1 MGNQKTLAR
10 KRELENR
17 RKHSEGWRE
26 VFRQLRNNHPEDWVA
41 LYLQANQDRD
51 EARRLL
57 RAKYPDEFHA
67 IYTKVMKSMGIT
79 PRPLQKEGVAI
90 QTQTHSN
97 IVIKSAQPLEPQ
109 TDFTKLGYTLIAK
122 EPMPSPSGGVFNSMS
137 KVLFADNQDGTSLEA
152 VGCNKCF
159 MLFKNLQGT
168 AHHIGKVHN
177 GKSGKRKPMK
187 KKSYS
192 KPTPPTPQ
200 ATTPAVSVTPII
212 SAGIDPVKAITDL
225 VAQRQYWEAQA
236 KAYEAQL
243 NAIRQAFT
251 GK

>member
-1 MGNQKTLAR
+1 MGNQKLAR
-10 KRELENR
+10 KRELEQR

-26 VFRQLRNNHPEDWVA
+26 VYRQLRNNHPEAWSEV
-41 LYLQANQDRD
+41 YLQANQDR
-51 EARRLL
+51 EQARRLL
-57 RAKYPDEFHA
+57 RAKYPDEYVV

-79 PRPLQKEGVAI
+79 PRLEKEGNTI

-97 IVIKSAQPLEPQ
+97 IVIKSAQPLTPQ
-109 TDFTKLGYTLIAK
+109 SDFTKLGYTLIAK
-122 EPMPSPSGGVFNSMS
+122 EPMPSPSGGVFHSMS

-177 GKSGKRKPMK
+177 GKSGKRKTTK

-192 KPTPPTPQ
+192 KPKPTPQ
-200 ATTPAVSVTPII
+200 ATTPAVSTTPII

-236 KAYEAQL
+236 KAYEEQL